1 MVGSNSTSTD
11 APVVYN
17 IIPVPPPP
25 TALTFVNITVPVVT
39 WTVRF
44 PSALLTDA
52 SYSIFASNYTTLVG
66 AGAGSSSFVP
76 TSAPGYILSAT
87 AGSVIYSSEV
97 DYYPGTSGA
106 AQASALVTSLASP
119 STFFAANAAF
129 LAYGGTPTMLVA
141 PTLTY
146 QSRLV
151 ASNTIPPPPPPSY
164 VNVTVPVVTW
174 QIRFPSA
181 LLTDGYFPTF
191 QSNYSTYVSAGS
203 GSNAFAPSWA
213 PGYVASA
220 LAGSV
225 ILGSEVDYY
234 PGFAST
240 GQANALIAA
249 LTSSPTAFFGGA
261 ASAFLAYGGSPAF
274 VVAPTLTFQSRSFLS
289 STLSPPPPPLNST
302 YGSGAGQSSL
312 TDAQLFTYI
321 TVPTIVGGLAILA
334 VVAAYLVGR
343 HVRRRARLAPAG
355 GPPEAF
361 PGVVEEPFL
370 LKLAPAQGSMPPITS
385 HAEVE
390 GEKPTLA
397 PPYEGEA
404 AAGGAEGAHPVPSA
418 APATVLVTTQPEPEA
433 EKAQP
438 EGDILPAGAALPVTA
453 GAATGSYV

>member
-141 PTLTY
+141 PALTY

-151 ASNTIPPPPPPSY
+151 SSLYVSPPPPPSPSSDGG
-164 VNVTVPVVTW
+164 VP
-174 QIRFPSA
+174 
-181 LLTDGYFPTF
+181 
-191 QSNYSTYVSAGS
+191 
-203 GSNAFAPSWA
+203 
-213 PGYVASA
+213 
-220 LAGSV
+220 
-225 ILGSEVDYY
+225 
-234 PGFAST
+234 AST
-240 GQANALIAA
+240 IIIAC
-249 LTSSPTAFFGGA
+249 
-261 ASAFLAYGGSPAF
+261 
-274 VVAPTLTFQSRSFLS
+274 
-289 STLSPPPPPLNST
+289 
-302 YGSGAGQSSL
+302 
-312 TDAQLFTYI
+312 
-321 TVPTIVGGLAILA
+321 TVTVGGLLIL
-334 VVAAYLVGR
+334 L
-343 HVRRRARLAPAG
+343 
-355 GPPEAF
+355 
-361 PGVVEEPFL
+361 
-370 LKLAPAQGSMPPITS
+370 
-385 HAEVE
+385 
-390 GEKPTLA
+390 
-397 PPYEGEA
+397 A
-404 AAGGAEGAHPVPSA
+404 AAGAGAYLLAKARIRNQDRLFQAGLGGGGASAAAKLDGGPSIRIRSHPTQDRGVAPPAGLASSRATPASYYLAGADGLGARGSRATSARESGPFPVPEE
-418 APATVLVTTQPEPEA
+418 APASAPTRSLRSLAYQPEV
-433 EKAQP
+433 QQ
-438 EGDILPAGAALPVTA
+438 AAV
-453 GAATGSYV
+453 V